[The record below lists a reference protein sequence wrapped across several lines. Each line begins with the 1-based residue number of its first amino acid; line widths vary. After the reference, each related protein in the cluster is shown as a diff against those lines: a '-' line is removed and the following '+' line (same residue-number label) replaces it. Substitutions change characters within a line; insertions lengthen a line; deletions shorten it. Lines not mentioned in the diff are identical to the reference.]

1 MRELG
6 TGIGEC
12 VGVSSDD
19 AALVRE
25 SIADPTQFEA
35 IFEHHHAGVWSYLA
49 RGAGRGRADDLA
61 GQVFVVAFQ
70 RRASFDPA
78 VGDVRPW
85 LLGIARNLLKGGL
98 RSEARGQRAIARL
111 VNRGHVL
118 ADESQDVVDADATSS
133 ATAAAIAA
141 MRRLPDGERELLE
154 LAVWEQLSYGEIA
167 TMLDLPIGTV
177 KSRLSRI
184 RQRLR
189 ELVEAS
195 DQELRIE
202 TDEETLS

>member
-1 MRELG
+1 M
-6 TGIGEC
+6 GE
-12 VGVSSDD
+12 
-19 AALVRE
+19 
-25 SIADPTQFEA
+25 
-35 IFEHHHAGVWSYLA
+35 
-49 RGAGRGRADDLA
+49 
-61 GQVFVVAFQ
+61 
-70 RRASFDPA
+70 
-78 VGDVRPW
+78 VRPW

-111 VNRGHVL
+111 VHRGQVM

-133 ATAAAIAA
+133 ATAVAIAA
-141 MRRLPDGERELLE
+141 MRRLPEGERELLE

-189 ELVEAS
+189 ELIEAS